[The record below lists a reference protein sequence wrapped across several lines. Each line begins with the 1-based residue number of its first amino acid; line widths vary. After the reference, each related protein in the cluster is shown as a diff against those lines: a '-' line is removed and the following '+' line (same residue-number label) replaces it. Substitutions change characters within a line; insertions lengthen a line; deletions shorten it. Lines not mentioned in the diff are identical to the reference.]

1 MIFQKYQKKDF
12 SSISLGHS
20 IKHKLFI
27 PEEWPFEIQTF
38 LSSFNFFSWPH
49 LSYICTLGLF
59 YFCFELFC
67 YFLMPLTKFYQT
79 WSIEK
84 KPSITI
90 VGEVYCVLLPN
101 HTYLRTFPLLFL
113 KQTPSNW
120 IIISVTISYRFF
132 L

>member
-1 MIFQKYQKKDF
+1 MRSKHF
-12 SSISLGHS
+12 S
-20 IKHKLFI
+20 
-27 PEEWPFEIQTF
+27 P
-38 LSSFNFFSWPH
+38 LSTFFSWPH

-132 L
+132 FVTEFPHYWSYIILLNLALLPWTPALNIRPL